1 MKRIV
6 TLIVTMLILTCMFS
20 TVVSALPSPI
30 QYTLYAIY
38 VDVNG
43 TGEASAD
50 KIAIPVG
57 ETVTLT
63 ATETSSAFV
72 FWNLNG
78 EWEIVS
84 GDQYQKV
91 ITIRPLSDIEAIA
104 TFEDGIEEFA
114 IPSHDKNPISPKTGQ
129 DPTYIYMLLSLI
141 CIAAIGVMF
150 GSYKCMKKK

>member
-6 TLIVTMLILTCMFS
+6 TLIVAMLILACMFG
-20 TVVSALPSPI
+20 TVASALPSPT
-30 QYTLYAIY
+30 QYTFYAVY

-43 TGEASAD
+43 TGKASAD
-50 KIAIPVG
+50 KVAVPVG

-63 ATETSSAFV
+63 ATETNSAFV

-91 ITIRPLSDIEAIA
+91 ITIRPLSDIEAVA

-129 DPTYIYMLLSLI
+129 DPIYIYMILSLI
-141 CIAAIGVMF
+141 CIVTISVMF
-150 GSYKCMKKK
+150 GSYKCIKRK